1 MKIILIVATKCQ
13 ILTLKCTK
21 LDFGWGTAP
30 DPRGTYSPPWL
41 P

>member
-1 MKIILIVATKCQ
+1 MKIILVVATKCQ

-21 LDFGWGTAP
+21 LDLAGV
-30 DPRGTYSPPWL
+30 PPQTPVRELAAL